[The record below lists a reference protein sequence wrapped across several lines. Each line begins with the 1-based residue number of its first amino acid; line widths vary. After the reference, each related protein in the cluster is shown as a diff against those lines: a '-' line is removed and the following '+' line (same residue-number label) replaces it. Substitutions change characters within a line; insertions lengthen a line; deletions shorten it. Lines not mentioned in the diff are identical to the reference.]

1 MKVNIITGPFGC
13 LPPYAIGAVEKL
25 WYSIGTDMR
34 NKGHQVIFISKKPL
48 KESSMDDNLLLH
60 GYERTGSW
68 VKDFVLDF
76 VFSIKALSKMPKCD
90 MLVLNSIWSPILCLL
105 FKWKYRRALYNVA
118 RFPKKQMGAYFA
130 MSSLAC
136 VSTAVYNALIE
147 QSPSMKSRAC
157 VIPNPIDTHI
167 FCNEHM
173 VKTLSDSPEVVYSGR
188 VHKEKGL
195 DILVKAVTRLHEVG
209 ISVGLRII
217 GATKIE
223 DGGSGE
229 DYVDYLESL
238 VRGYRITWVE
248 PIFSPSLLAKEI
260 RKGDIFCYPSIAGL
274 GETFGVAPLEA
285 MGLGLVP
292 IVSNLDCFK
301 DFIVDNENG
310 LVFDHTDVR
319 CDELLANCLMRLL
332 SDEKM
337 YSEMSAKAIKK
348 SAGFSVSRVSDMYM
362 SIFKN
367 HDSYMGSGLDTFCK
381 VVAKTFLSV
390 AYISIETVWCT
401 Y

>member
-1 MKVNIITGPFGC
+1 
-13 LPPYAIGAVEKL
+13 
-25 WYSIGTDMR
+25 
-34 NKGHQVIFISKKPL
+34 
-48 KESSMDDNLLLH
+48 
-60 GYERTGSW
+60 
-68 VKDFVLDF
+68 
-76 VFSIKALSKMPKCD
+76 
-90 MLVLNSIWSPILCLL
+90 
-105 FKWKYRRALYNVA
+105 
-118 RFPKKQMGAYFA
+118 
-130 MSSLAC
+130 
-136 VSTAVYNALIE
+136 
-147 QSPSMKSRAC
+147 
-157 VIPNPIDTHI
+157 
-167 FCNEHM
+167 M

-209 ISVGLRII
+209 VSVGLRII

-292 IVSNLDCFK
+292 I
-301 DFIVDNENG
+301 
-310 LVFDHTDVR
+310 DHTDVR

-362 SIFKN
+362 SIFK
-367 HDSYMGSGLDTFCK
+367 K
-381 VVAKTFLSV
+381 VLGG
-390 AYISIETVWCT
+390 E
-401 Y
+401 

>member
-48 KESSMDDNLLLH
+48 KESSMDDSLLLH

-188 VHKEKGL
+188 VHREKGL

-209 ISVGLRII
+209 VSVGLRII

-362 SIFKN
+362 SIFKAPGQRKKQ
-367 HDSYMGSGLDTFCK
+367 S
-381 VVAKTFLSV
+381 
-390 AYISIETVWCT
+390 
-401 Y
+401 

>member
-348 SAGFSVSRVSDMYM
+348 SAGSSSNLVVNSLSLYFQVNNYP
-362 SIFKN
+362 F
-367 HDSYMGSGLDTFCK
+367 LLTFIRK
-381 VVAKTFLSV
+381 
-390 AYISIETVWCT
+390 YRH
-401 Y
+401 

>member
-362 SIFKN
+362 SIFK
-367 HDSYMGSGLDTFCK
+367 K
-381 VVAKTFLSV
+381 VSQLYTLMYQKSKFSN
-390 AYISIETVWCT
+390 S
-401 Y
+401 

>member
-1 MKVNIITGPFGC
+1 MLHNIIDADMKVNIITGPFGC

-362 SIFKN
+362 SIFK
-367 HDSYMGSGLDTFCK
+367 K
-381 VVAKTFLSV
+381 VLGG
-390 AYISIETVWCT
+390 E
-401 Y
+401 

>member
-48 KESSMDDNLLLH
+48 KESSMDDSLLLH

-362 SIFKN
+362 SIFK
-367 HDSYMGSGLDTFCK
+367 K
-381 VVAKTFLSV
+381 VLGGESALSKK
-390 AYISIETVWCT
+390 
-401 Y
+401 

>member
-209 ISVGLRII
+209 VSVGLRII

-362 SIFKN
+362 SIFKKKKKK
-367 HDSYMGSGLDTFCK
+367 K
-381 VVAKTFLSV
+381 VLGG
-390 AYISIETVWCT
+390 E
-401 Y
+401 

>member
-48 KESSMDDNLLLH
+48 KESSMDDNLLLY

-188 VHKEKGL
+188 VHREKGL

-209 ISVGLRII
+209 VSVGLRII

-362 SIFKN
+362 SIFK
-367 HDSYMGSGLDTFCK
+367 K
-381 VVAKTFLSV
+381 VLGG
-390 AYISIETVWCT
+390 E
-401 Y
+401 

>member
-1 MKVNIITGPFGC
+1 MGSEMCIRDSIITGPFGC

-48 KESSMDDNLLLH
+48 KESSMDDSLLLH

-188 VHKEKGL
+188 VHREKGL

-209 ISVGLRII
+209 VSVGLRII

-362 SIFKN
+362 SIFK
-367 HDSYMGSGLDTFCK
+367 K
-381 VVAKTFLSV
+381 VLGG
-390 AYISIETVWCT
+390 E
-401 Y
+401 

>member
-1 MKVNIITGPFGC
+1 MCIRDRNIITGPFGC

-48 KESSMDDNLLLH
+48 KESSMDDSLLLH

-188 VHKEKGL
+188 VHREKGL

-209 ISVGLRII
+209 VSVGLRII

-362 SIFKN
+362 SIFK
-367 HDSYMGSGLDTFCK
+367 K
-381 VVAKTFLSV
+381 VLGG
-390 AYISIETVWCT
+390 E
-401 Y
+401 

>member
-1 MKVNIITGPFGC
+1 MLNIF
-13 LPPYAIGAVEKL
+13 KL
-25 WYSIGTDMR
+25 
-34 NKGHQVIFISKKPL
+34 
-48 KESSMDDNLLLH
+48 
-60 GYERTGSW
+60 
-68 VKDFVLDF
+68 
-76 VFSIKALSKMPKCD
+76 
-90 MLVLNSIWSPILCLL
+90 LVLNSIWSPILCLL

-209 ISVGLRII
+209 VSVGLRII

-362 SIFKN
+362 SIFK
-367 HDSYMGSGLDTFCK
+367 K
-381 VVAKTFLSV
+381 VLGG
-390 AYISIETVWCT
+390 E
-401 Y
+401 